1 MTQNNNF
8 FTIPQAAERC
18 SISRVTLWRWVKS
31 GKLKAYPTPGGHY
44 KIRRNDLETFIRG
57 NMRHLRVSDAFPKKK
72 IMIVD
77 DDPEMRK
84 LLKKILSRSDYLTE
98 TASNGI
104 DAGIKIMQFKP
115 DLIILDLYM
124 PQMDGFDI
132 CTRLKK
138 ESNHSHIK
146 ILILTGYDPEKNRDR
161 IMKAG
166 ADAFLAKP
174 VKNKVL
180 LQHVEYLL
188 SEDKKQTLLSNKEVM
203 YQ

>member
-1 MTQNNNF
+1 MLQY
-8 FTIPQAAERC
+8 P
-18 SISRVTLWRWVKS
+18 ISRVTLWRWVKS

-84 LLKKILSRSDYLTE
+84 LLTKILSRDDYLTE

>member
-31 GKLKAYPTPGGHY
+31 GKLKAYATPGGHY
-44 KIRRNDLETFIRG
+44 KIRKNDLETFIRG

-77 DDPEMRK
+77 DDHEMRK
-84 LLKKILSRSDYLTE
+84 LLTKILSKNGYLTE

-115 DLIILDLYM
+115 DLIILDFNM
-124 PQMDGFDI
+124 PQMDSFDVCMRI
-132 CTRLKK
+132 KK
-138 ESNHSHIK
+138 ESDHSQIK
-146 ILILTGYDPEKNRDR
+146 ILILTAYDTVENRDR

-174 VKNKVL
+174 IKNKVL

-188 SEDKKQTLLSNKEVM
+188 SGDKKQTLSSNKEVM